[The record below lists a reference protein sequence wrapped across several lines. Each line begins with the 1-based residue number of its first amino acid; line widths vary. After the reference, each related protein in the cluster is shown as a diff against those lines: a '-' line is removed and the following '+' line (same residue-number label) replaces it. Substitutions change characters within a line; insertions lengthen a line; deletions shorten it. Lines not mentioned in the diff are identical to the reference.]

1 METKLII
8 KQLGAASA
16 IALCF
21 AALPA
26 WADSIDP
33 PEYSAELGLGESVTI
48 EKTVTISEGG
58 PTDALIDVHF
68 LIDTS
73 GSMDRQVEAAKAA
86 ATDLFN
92 ELNSTFGDVHAS
104 VGVFSEAATLTDPR
118 DNAIV
123 VFGDGLTGNSATF
136 TNEVNN
142 VTLGV
147 PDFGG
152 DFPESGY
159 TAIDLAGGELAWR
172 DGSTRFMFVFTDAS
186 GKGNSAGALAAIAED
201 DINLV
206 ALAYNGGDSF
216 VDNTYG
222 DILGA
227 EVFNATTSAEGIIDD
242 VTDGILA
249 GFENYDEVTVSD
261 LGAGMPEIDVS
272 VVCTGADI
280 GMCSGD
286 TAIGDY
292 DRSIEREFTFDVTF
306 TRIAE
311 GDSAFDTLAL
321 VDGGVVAR
329 EADRFSDGDGV

>member
-1 METKLII
+1 MDWVTMETKLII

-16 IALCF
+16 FALCF

-73 GSMDRQVEAAKAA
+73 GSMGSEVNAAKAA

-104 VGVFSEAATLTDPR
+104 VGVFSEAANLVDPGGR
-118 DNAIV
+118 DNAVV
-123 VFGDGLTGNSATF
+123 VFGDGLTGDVTTF
-136 TNEVNN
+136 TNEVNE
-142 VTLGV
+142 VALGV
-147 PDFGG
+147 PDGGG
-152 DFPESGY
+152 DRPESGF
-159 TAIDLAGGELAWR
+159 TAVALAGGALDWR
-172 DGSTRFMFVFTDAS
+172 EGSTRFMFIFTDAD
-186 GKGNSAGALAAIAED
+186 GKGDSAGALAAIAED

-206 ALAYNGGDSF
+206 ALAYRGRDSL
-216 VDNTYG
+216 VADYATT
-222 DILGA
+222 LGA
-227 EVFNATTSAEGIIDD
+227 ELFSATTSAEGIIDD

-249 GFENYDEVTVSD
+249 GFANYDEVTVSD

-292 DRSIEREFTFDVTF
+292 DRSIER
-306 TRIAE
+306 
-311 GDSAFDTLAL
+311 
-321 VDGGVVAR
+321 
-329 EADRFSDGDGV
+329 